1 MPARADAT
9 PSRTGF
15 IFRRTFLNVAR
26 SAATVGEA
34 LEQGKEAV
42 NIAVCLLLYSVAVL
56 VFAPRPLHVLT
67 RAGHAPRFGV
77 AVWLSRSALCCW
89 PG

>member
-1 MPARADAT
+1 MPHHREPGSFPTD
-9 PSRTGF
+9 
-15 IFRRTFLNVAR
+15 ILNVAR

-34 LEQGKEAV
+34 IEQGKEAV

-56 VFAPRPLHVLT
+56 VFAPRLLHVLT

-77 AVWLSRSALCCW
+77 AVWLVAIGIVLLN
-89 PG
+89 G